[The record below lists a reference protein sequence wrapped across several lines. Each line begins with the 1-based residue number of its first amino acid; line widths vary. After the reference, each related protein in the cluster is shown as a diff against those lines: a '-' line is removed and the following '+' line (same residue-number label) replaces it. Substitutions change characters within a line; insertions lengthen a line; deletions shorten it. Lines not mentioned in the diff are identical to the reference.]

1 MSESWM
7 HVTYTSGQHVKGV
20 RTNAHTDPVWAFVY
34 VQEMSYDSPSAL
46 LMERT
51 HVYPIRTYTM
61 SCAVSCKRS
70 IDQSLYPYTIVIARL
85 PVVCKMSGY
94 NV

>member
-51 HVYPIRTYTM
+51 HV
-61 SCAVSCKRS
+61 
-70 IDQSLYPYTIVIARL
+70 
-85 PVVCKMSGY
+85 
-94 NV
+94 